1 MDSYLQ
7 HHDTDSTHVV
17 FACIVLLVDST
28 GDFGG
33 SVVEKVVMQTS
44 VSGAKELLLQEER
57 VVKQCQS
64 IEDVESRL

>member
-1 MDSYLQ
+1 
-7 HHDTDSTHVV
+7 V
-17 FACIVLLVDST
+17 
-28 GDFGG
+28 
-33 SVVEKVVMQTS
+33 QTS